1 MRSLVGCEDEME
13 FIFECQWKKVLVEK
27 LKKQDGGGGVW
38 ITKGETSQS
47 TEEMGFSKTTSV

>member
-1 MRSLVGCEDEME
+1 MGCEDEME